1 MSRAIMDV
9 YAQARYA
16 PQARYTPPPAQAMD
30 ADPTV
35 VDAAVRFCD
44 DVLAS
49 PNVTVG
55 SRVGATSKIPMKV
68 KVPIMDSSG
77 EEVLSMV
84 FDVPELYEWHGSI
97 VTAEGVSVARM
108 SDKSRAVCCAPKKI
122 TAPVPIEWG
131 GARFGEVNEA
141 PTKCHPCVPHSEYT
155 PSVVAHGPGHR
166 IYLSMAETN
175 PTKIKLCTAACCLV
189 PLGIIPGFFV
199 MLGTCC
205 VPYEIAFRDG
215 SGEGKVIGKRIMSA
229 PCPGCVDD
237 DDPYFYFRE
246 SVLHFED
253 MTPEQ
258 RRLALVAL
266 MYLIGDSEGVSRPVP
281 SG

>member
-166 IYLSMAETN
+166 IYLSMAEIN
-175 PTKIKLCTAACCLV
+175 PTKVKLCTAACWLL

-199 MLGTCC
+199 FLGTCC
-205 VPYEIAFRDG
+205 IPDEIGFRDG
-215 SGEGKVIGKRIMSA
+215 SGEGKVIGKRISSA
-229 PCPGCVDD
+229 PCAGGCHDH
-237 DDPYFYFRE
+237 DPYFRE

>member
-1 MSRAIMDV
+1 MDV
-9 YAQARYA
+9 YAQSRYA
-16 PQARYTPPPAQAMD
+16 PRAGNTPPPLQVMD

-35 VDAAVRFCD
+35 VDAAVRFCE

-49 PNVTVG
+49 PNVTLG
-55 SRVGATSKIPMKV
+55 SRVGSPVGSKMPMKV

-84 FDVPELYEWHGSI
+84 FEVPKLYEWHGSI

-108 SDKSRAVCCAPKKI
+108 SNKSRPRAACGQDI
-122 TAPVPIEWG
+122 FTEPVPIEWG

-141 PTKCHPCVPHSEYT
+141 PDPCHPCVPRAYGN
-155 PSVVAHGPGHR
+155 PGLFAHGHGDR
-166 IYLSMAETN
+166 IYLSMAESN
-175 PTKIKLCTAACCLV
+175 PTKLKLCKAACWLL
-189 PLGIIPGFFV
+189 PLGIVPSFFV
-199 MLGTCC
+199 LLRMCC
-205 VPYEIAFRDG
+205 VPEEIAFRDG
-215 SGEGKVIGKRIMSA
+215 SGEEKVIGKRVMPA
-229 PCPGCVDD
+229 PCTDGCDLL
-237 DDPYFYFRE
+237 RG

-266 MYLIGDSEGVSRPVP
+266 MYNFAESPGVSRPVE
-281 SG
+281 SGG